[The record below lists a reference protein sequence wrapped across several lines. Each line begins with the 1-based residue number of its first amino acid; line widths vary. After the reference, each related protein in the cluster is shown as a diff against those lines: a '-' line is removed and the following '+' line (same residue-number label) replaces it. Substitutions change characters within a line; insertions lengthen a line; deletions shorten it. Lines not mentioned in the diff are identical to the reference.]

1 MDSSLC
7 MTDKKPHF
15 SVFLILV
22 VYDGNYQSII
32 NIQPESPGSS
42 SYSLS
47 VIYFKN
53 IFVYEVSGYWT
64 QEIKAALETFGYK
77 LVPFH
82 KLCLKMDVNYLMDCR
97 KKQGAA
103 LRSSLMIQEWKIKV
117 LNSMLFIDYLFAF
130 FFLRNRLTFL
140 LQWKTADLLLFASLW
155 MIFFSCFNV
164 LI

>member
-1 MDSSLC
+1 MDSSLS

-15 SVFLILV
+15 SVSLILV

-130 FFLRNRLTFL
+130 FFLRNRLTF
-140 LQWKTADLLLFASLW
+140 FAPVKDGRFAFICQPLND
-155 MIFFSCFNV
+155 FFSPALMF
-164 LI
+164 